1 MKKNSFT
8 PEKGTV
14 TTPQGFQAA
23 GISVGLKRANKD
35 MALIYSNRPAVVAG
49 MFTTNLVPAHCVVY
63 NKERVKN
70 GHARALIVNS
80 GNANCC
86 NGEQGRLDNFEMAE
100 LTAAKLGLSP
110 NEVLVLST
118 GVIGEPMNMEKIRA
132 GIDMAAA
139 ALSNDGGLDAAQA
152 IMTTDTVPKHFSAE
166 FELDGHRCAIG
177 VIAKGSGMINPHLAT
192 MFCIFTTDVA
202 IQPALLQSAFQ
213 EAVEE
218 SLNRL
223 TVDGEMSTN
232 DSALIFA
239 NGAAGNREISK
250 KNDDYHHF
258 VDALRALAV
267 EATKA
272 IARDGEGATKL
283 VTVTVNGA
291 ANESEAVTAAKA
303 IANSMLVKTAIFGKD
318 PNWGR
323 VVQAAGASGA
333 QINPAAFAVEFA
345 GVKVAENG
353 GRQPFDRE
361 KIIEM
366 LEQKDVQV
374 TIDLGVGHAS
384 ATVFT
389 CDLTFEYITI
399 NAEYHT

>member
-8 PEKGTV
+8 PERGTV
-14 TTPQGFQAA
+14 TTPKGFQAA
-23 GISVGLKRANKD
+23 GITVGLKRANKD
-35 MALIYSNRPAVVAG
+35 MALIFSTRPAAVAG

-63 NKERVKN
+63 NKERVKS
-70 GHARALIVNS
+70 GGARALIVNA

-86 NGEQGRLDNFEMAE
+86 NCEQGRMDNLVMAE
-100 LTAAKLGLSP
+100 LTAAKLGLSAK
-110 NEVLVLST
+110 EVLVLST

-132 GIDMAAA
+132 GIGMAAT
-139 ALSNDGGLDAAQA
+139 ALSHDGGLDAAQA

-166 FELDGHRCAIG
+166 FELDGHPCAIG

-202 IQPALLQSAFQ
+202 IQPALLQQAFA

-232 DSALIFA
+232 DTALIFA
-239 NGAAGNREISK
+239 NGAASNPEICE
-250 KNDDYHHF
+250 KNDHYDHF
-258 VDALRALAV
+258 VAALRVLAV
-267 EATKA
+267 EAAKA

-291 ANESEAVTAAKA
+291 ANEQEAVAAAKA

-323 VVQAAGASGA
+323 VVQAAGAGGA
-333 QINPAAFAVEFA
+333 QINASTFAVEFA

-353 GRQPFDRE
+353 GRQPFDRK

-366 LEQKDVQV
+366 LERKDVQV
-374 TIDLGVGHAS
+374 TIDLGVGQAS

-389 CDLTFEYITI
+389 CDLTYEYITI